1 MVQSAERLAR
11 WAAEFTPSSE
21 DLLRAERALRD
32 TVAVALAARAHP
44 MAALAAPLP
53 DAARWAAM
61 AHVLDFDDLH
71 LPSTTHISTVCVPA
85 VLAAGGD
92 ARAYLAGAGVMAR
105 LGTALGW
112 AHYTSGWHATCT
124 AGAPAAAVAAGL
136 SLGLDADGLARA
148 IALALPAAGGV
159 QRAFGTD
166 AKALQVGFA
175 AEAGVRAAR
184 LAAAGAGADAAA
196 LDEWLPL
203 VGGAADRLDL
213 TGPAVPDGLA
223 TKLFPCCY
231 AMQRPIGAARALA
244 AALDLQQVER
254 IAVHTP
260 RAAVHPL
267 IHREPATGL
276 QAKFSLEYAVVTAL
290 LDGFPGFD
298 AFTDDAVRR
307 PAVRRLLERVA
318 VFAADSGGND
328 LLTGATEVEV
338 TLAGGRTVSRRLAL
352 PPGAPGLP
360 ATDEE
365 FAAKVAGCGP
375 DVPALL
381 EDLTWASAATL
392 LADAF
397 PAR

>member
-1 MVQSAERLAR
+1 
-11 WAAEFTPSSE
+11 
-21 DLLRAERALRD
+21 
-32 TVAVALAARAHP
+32 
-44 MAALAAPLP
+44 
-53 DAARWAAM
+53 
-61 AHVLDFDDLH
+61 
-71 LPSTTHISTVCVPA
+71 
-85 VLAAGGD
+85 
-92 ARAYLAGAGVMAR
+92 
-105 LGTALGW
+105 
-112 AHYTSGWHATCT
+112 
-124 AGAPAAAVAAGL
+124 
-136 SLGLDADGLARA
+136 
-148 IALALPAAGGV
+148 
-159 QRAFGTD
+159 
-166 AKALQVGFA
+166 
-175 AEAGVRAAR
+175 
-184 LAAAGAGADAAA
+184 AGADVSA

-203 VGGAADRLDL
+203 VGGSADRLDL

-244 AALDLQQVER
+244 AAVPDLRQVER
-254 IAVHTP
+254 ITVRTP

-276 QAKFSLEYAVVTAL
+276 QGKFSLEYAVVTAL

-298 AFTDDAVRR
+298 AFTDAAVRR
-307 PAVRRLLERVA
+307 PAVRRLLERVE
-318 VFAADSGGND
+318 VFAADSGGSD

-338 TLAGGRTVSRRLAL
+338 ALAGGRTVGRTLAL

-381 EDLTWASAATL
+381 DGLTWASAAAL